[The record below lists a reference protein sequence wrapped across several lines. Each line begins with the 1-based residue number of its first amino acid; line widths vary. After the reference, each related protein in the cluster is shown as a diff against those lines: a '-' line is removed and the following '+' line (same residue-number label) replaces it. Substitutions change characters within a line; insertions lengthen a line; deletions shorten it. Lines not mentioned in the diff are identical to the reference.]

1 MTGCAAA
8 STIEGSKRQEQ
19 VMTFWLAKRW
29 ITEREALNRGN
40 SAGGHP
46 FGPAHALPA
55 GVLSLNFWRS
65 YVITMRPYL
74 LFVSGI
80 TGIVG
85 MSQAPDMPLLD
96 TALLASAFFL
106 SYGLGQALTDCFQ
119 TDTDSLSS
127 PYRPMVQG
135 KVRRRDVLAVSLI
148 GLAAGGTGLVLYNSV
163 NLPLVLL
170 GIAGLATYTP
180 FKRRWWS
187 GPFYNAWIVAVLCLI
202 GYTSAI
208 GAAGVPFAWSP
219 ALVATLFAVLFGY
232 ANFVL
237 AGYFK
242 DISADRATG
251 YRTLPVV
258 FGLRASSIV
267 SDLFALLTLVA
278 CGAALYYTFDG
289 AGPGVEHVP
298 ALLFAGV
305 GATSAVLAQMRLHRV
320 RSEAEAHGA
329 IGLVV
334 HAYIL
339 LLSAIVAAQEPWWSV
354 ATAIIYAGFVV
365 VMALRPMREQ
375 I

>member
-1 MTGCAAA
+1 
-8 STIEGSKRQEQ
+8 
-19 VMTFWLAKRW
+19 MTFWLAKSGVTRL
-29 ITEREALNRGN
+29 TAHNGGD
-40 SAGGHP
+40 SAGGRS

-55 GVLSLNFWRS
+55 EVLSLDFWRS
-65 YVITMRPYL
+65 YMTTMRPYL
-74 LFVSGI
+74 LFVSAI

-85 MSQAPDMPLLD
+85 MSQAPNIPLLD
-96 TALLASAFFL
+96 TALLATAFFL

-119 TDTDSLSS
+119 VDTDSLSS
-127 PYRPMVQG
+127 PYRPLVQG

-148 GLAAGGTGLVLYNSV
+148 GLTAGATVLLLYNSV
-163 NLPLVLL
+163 NLALVLL

-187 GPFYNAWIVAVLCLI
+187 GPFYNAWIVVVLCLI

-208 GAAGVPFAWSP
+208 GAAGASFAWSP
-219 ALVATLFAVLFGY
+219 ALVATLLGVLFGY

-237 AGYFK
+237 TGYFK

-267 SDLFALLTLVA
+267 SDLIALLALAA
-278 CGAALYYTFDG
+278 CGAALYFTFDG
-289 AGPGVEHVP
+289 AVPGVEHVP
-298 ALLFAGV
+298 ALLFAGA
-305 GATSAVLAQMRLHRV
+305 GAVSAVLAQMRLHRV
-320 RSEAEAHGA
+320 RSEAEAHSA
-329 IGLVV
+329 IGPVV

-339 LLSAIVAAQEPWWSV
+339 FLSAIVAAQEPWWSV
-354 ATAIIYAGFVV
+354 ATAILYISFAVT
-365 VMALRPMREQ
+365 MALRPMREQ